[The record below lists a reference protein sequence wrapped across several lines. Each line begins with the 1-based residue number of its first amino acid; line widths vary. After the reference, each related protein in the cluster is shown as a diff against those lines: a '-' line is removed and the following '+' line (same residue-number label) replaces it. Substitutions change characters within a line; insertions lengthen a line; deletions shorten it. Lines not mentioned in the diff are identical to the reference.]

1 MRAVPYL
8 ATILFLSVA
17 GQSHAQAQTQAPIVP
32 RTEAVTVRAGTP
44 QKIAF
49 YPAAKRD
56 CTRTPLPEI
65 RLLDEPRHGK
75 LVVRRASIK
84 AAADSACPGQTIPGQ
99 LVLFIAKPGYEGKD
113 SALYAVRVA
122 DQDAQVRLD
131 VRVTASPSPS
141 GRMIDL

>member
-1 MRAVPYL
+1 MEMFAMREFPCLV
-8 ATILFLSVA
+8 TILVLCAVA
-17 GQSHAQAQTQAPIVP
+17 QAQAQTAP

-44 QKIAF
+44 QKVAF

-65 RLLDEPRHGK
+65 R
-75 LVVRRASIK
+75 
-84 AAADSACPGQTIPGQ
+84 QTSPGQ
-99 LVLFIAKPGYEGKD
+99 LVLFIAKPGYQGKD

-131 VRVTASPSPS
+131 VRVTASPSTS